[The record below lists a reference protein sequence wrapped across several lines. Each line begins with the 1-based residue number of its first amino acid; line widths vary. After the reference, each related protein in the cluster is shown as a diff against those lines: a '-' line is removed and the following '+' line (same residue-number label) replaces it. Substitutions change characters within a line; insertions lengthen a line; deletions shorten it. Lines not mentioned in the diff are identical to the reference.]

1 MIEFRNVSKRFGPV
15 VALNSVNMEFS
26 AGNIT
31 GIFGPNGAG
40 KSTIMKLIAGINY
53 PDQGDVKL
61 DGENPRAKRQSV
73 AYLPEID
80 HLYPWW
86 TLRQAADFISTFYS
100 DWDYGR
106 YKELLPFLNLDEQMI
121 MGKISKGQRAKCKLL
136 LVLARKAPYLL
147 LDEPFSGIDLLTRE
161 EIADAVIKGYRE
173 GEQAIIIS
181 THEIDEIESL
191 VEKVVFIDQGRIQL
205 SGDAEQLRME
215 RNKSLVEI
223 MKEVFR
229 HGNQQI

>member
-1 MIEFRNVSKRFGPV
+1 MIEFRNVSKRFGSV
-15 VALNSVNMEFS
+15 VALNDISIDFS
-26 AGNIT
+26 AGSIT
-31 GIFGPNGAG
+31 GLFGPNGAG

-53 PDQGDVKL
+53 PDQGQVKL
-61 DGENPRAKRQSV
+61 DGDLPRAKRQSI

-86 TLRQAADFISTFYS
+86 TLKQAADFISTFYQ
-100 DWDYGR
+100 DWDEHR
-106 YKELLPFLNLDEQMI
+106 YTDLIPFLNLDQGMV

-147 LDEPFSGIDLLTRE
+147 LDEPFSGIDILTRE
-161 EIADAVIKGYRE
+161 EIAGALIRGYRE

-191 VEKVVFIDQGRIQL
+191 VDKVVFIDQGRIQL
-205 SGDAEQLRME
+205 WGDAEQLRME
-215 RNKSLVEI
+215 KNKSLVEI

-229 HGNQQI
+229 HGNQQS

>member
-1 MIEFRNVSKRFGPV
+1 MIDFRNVSKRFGQV
-15 VALNSVNMEFS
+15 IALDNISIDFS
-26 AGNIT
+26 QGSIT
-31 GIFGPNGAG
+31 GLFGPNGAG

-53 PDQGDVKL
+53 PDQGEVRV
-61 DGENPRAKRQSV
+61 DGEFPRAKRQSI

-86 TLRQAADFISTFYS
+86 TLKQAANFISTFYQ
-100 DWDYGR
+100 DWDELR
-106 YKELLPFLNLDEQMI
+106 YKDLIPFLNLEEQMI

-161 EIADAVIKGYRE
+161 EIADALLRGYRE

-191 VEKVVFIDQGRIQL
+191 VDKVAFIDQGRIQL
-205 SGDAEQLRME
+205 YGDAEQLRME

-229 HGNQQI
+229 YGNQQI

>member
-15 VALNSVNMEFS
+15 VALDSINIDFP
-26 AGNIT
+26 AGSIT

-61 DGENPRAKRQSV
+61 DGGHPRTKRQSV

-86 TLRQAADFISTFYS
+86 NLRQAANFLSTFYQ
-100 DWDYGR
+100 DWDEGR
-106 YKELLPFLNLDEQMI
+106 YKELLLFLNLNEQMI

-161 EIADAVIKGYRE
+161 EIAGALIKSYRE
-173 GEQAIIIS
+173 GEQAILIS

-191 VEKVVFIDQGRIQL
+191 VEKVIFIDQGRIQL
-205 SGDAEQLRME
+205 YGDAEQLRLE

-223 MKEVFR
+223 MKEVFKY
-229 HGNQQI
+229 GQEQI

>member
-1 MIEFRNVSKRFGPV
+1 LIEFKNVSKRFGQV
-15 VALNSVNMEFS
+15 VALDSISIDFPQGS
-26 AGNIT
+26 IIGL
-31 GIFGPNGAG
+31 FGPNGAG

-53 PDQGDVKL
+53 PDQGEVRV
-61 DGENPRAKRQSV
+61 DGELPRAKRQSI

-86 TLRQAADFISTFYS
+86 TLKQAADFISTFYP
-100 DWDYGR
+100 DWDEPR
-106 YKELLPFLNLDEQMI
+106 YKDLIPFLNLEEQMI

-136 LVLARKAPYLL
+136 LVLARKASYLL

-161 EIADAVIKGYRE
+161 EIADALLRGYLE

-181 THEIDEIESL
+181 THEIDEIENL
-191 VEKVVFIDQGRIQL
+191 VDKVAFIDQGRIQL
-205 SGDAEQLRME
+205 QGDAEQLRME

-229 HGNQQI
+229 HGNR

>member
-53 PDQGDVKL
+53 PDQGNVKL
-61 DGENPRAKRQSV
+61 DGENPRAKRESI

-86 TLRQAADFISTFYS
+86 TLRQAADFISTFYR
-100 DWDYGR
+100 DWDCDR
-106 YKELLPFLNLDEQMI
+106 YKELLPFLNLHEQMI